1 MEVKKICVL
10 GAGQMGNGIVQV
22 CAQAGYTVSMRDIEQ
37 RFIDNGMNAIKKNLG
52 RSVEKQKMS
61 QSGMDA
67 IMSRIVPALDM
78 KEAVKD
84 AELIIEAAPEIM
96 NLKKD
101 IFKQLDELCPA
112 DTIFA
117 TNTSGLSISEIAT
130 ATSKPDKCIGFHFF
144 NPVPV
149 MKLLEIINGIST
161 SEETLKTAQEVGKS
175 IGKEAIVVKEAPGFC
190 VNRILGPMINEA
202 FFVLDEGIASAEDID
217 KGMVLGCNH
226 PIGPLALGDLIG
238 LDIVLHICE
247 DFYQALGG
255 KYRPSPLL
263 VKLVKAG
270 RLGRKTG
277 SGVYDYSQK

>member
-10 GAGQMGNGIVQV
+10 GAGQMGNGIAQV

-37 RFIDNGMNAIKKNLG
+37 RFIDNGMNTIKKNLE

-61 QSGMDA
+61 RSDMDA
-67 IMSRIVPALDM
+67 IMSRITPVLDM

-84 AELIIEAAPEIM
+84 ADLVIEAAPEIM
-96 NLKKD
+96 DLKKD
-101 IFKQLDELCPA
+101 IFKQMDELCPA

-149 MKLLEIINGIST
+149 MKLLEIIRGITT
-161 SEETLKTAQEVGKS
+161 SEETLKTAQEIGKV
-175 IGKEAIVVKEAPGFC
+175 IGKEAIVVKESPGFC

-226 PIGPLALGDLIG
+226 PIGPLALADMIG

-247 DFYQALGG
+247 DFYKALGD

>member
-10 GAGQMGNGIVQV
+10 GAGQMGNGIAQV

-37 RFIDNGMNAIKKNLG
+37 RFIDNGMNTIKKNLE

-61 QSGMDA
+61 QSDMDA
-67 IMSRIVPALDM
+67 IMSRITPALDM

-84 AELIIEAAPEIM
+84 ADLVIEAAPEIM

-101 IFKQLDELCPA
+101 IFKQMDELCPA

-149 MKLLEIINGIST
+149 MKLLEIIRGINT
-161 SEETLKTAQEVGKS
+161 SEETLKSYSGQRIS
-175 IGKEAIVVKEAPGFC
+175 
-190 VNRILGPMINEA
+190 RILR
-202 FFVLDEGIASAEDID
+202 
-217 KGMVLGCNH
+217 
-226 PIGPLALGDLIG
+226 
-238 LDIVLHICE
+238 
-247 DFYQALGG
+247 Q
-255 KYRPSPLL
+255 
-263 VKLVKAG
+263 
-270 RLGRKTG
+270 
-277 SGVYDYSQK
+277 

>member
-10 GAGQMGNGIVQV
+10 GAGQMGNGIVQA

-52 RSVEKQKMS
+52 RSVEKQKIS

-67 IMSRIVPALDM
+67 IMSRIIPVLDM

-96 NLKKD
+96 DLKKD

-161 SEETLKTAQEVGKS
+161 SEETLKTAQEVGKA
-175 IGKEAIVVKEAPGFC
+175 IGKEAIVVKESPGFC

-226 PIGPLALGDLIG
+226 PVGPLALGDLVG

-247 DFYQALGG
+247 DFYKALGD

-277 SGVYDYSQK
+277 SGVYNYSQK